1 MPFVNPKYQ
10 RQHQFN
16 SKTEFISP
24 PVTPKLYLESTFQ
37 AIGSPEEDCWGS
49 VSTESSSPGSSS
61 SSCYS
66 PSMANALQTKPKF
79 KVRDTSIPSHRVK
92 VKPLRSLPSTTK
104 GTFYMP
110 TFVIEAPKSKTLSPR
125 IKKRKYTS
133 KDSEDK
139 SFLAT
144 VTDDVDTT
152 CKENDALSMPIN
164 LAILPQSLPVAPTQ
178 IDSSVDISG
187 QQQEEEDQ
195 LMKKAKTEA
204 ASVYDS
210 LSAECDQATVF
221 LNKEEWIPSL
231 EVFNRRPTVRISWKG
246 KISIII
252 YFFVIEILT
261 CFFFLSRIST

>member
-10 RQHQFN
+10 HQHQFN

-37 AIGSPEEDCWGS
+37 TIGSPEEDCWGS
-49 VSTESSSPGSSS
+49 VSTEASSPESSS

-66 PSMANALQTKPKF
+66 LSMANALQTKPKF
-79 KVRDTSIPSHRVK
+79 KARDTSIPSHRVK

-110 TFVIEAPKSKTLSPR
+110 TFVIEAPKTKTPSPR

-133 KDSEDK
+133 KEIEDK
-139 SFLAT
+139 SLLVT
-144 VTDDVDTT
+144 VTDDVDAT
-152 CKENDALSMPIN
+152 CKENDAPSMPIN
-164 LAILPQSLPVAPTQ
+164 LAILPQTLPVAPTQ
-178 IDSSVDISG
+178 TDSSVSISG
-187 QQQEEEDQ
+187 QQEEEDQ

-204 ASVYDS
+204 ASVYDG

-246 KISIII
+246 KISIIF
-252 YFFVIEILT
+252 YFCNRNTNTL
-261 CFFFLSRIST
+261 FLSF